1 MLIAQQKQ
9 REQFRSD
16 FFTWTRAVWTTSRG
30 NQLEFHNR
38 FYLIDL
44 YRDQHPNI
52 VFTKA
57 AQMGLSERLLA
68 EAVWIP
74 DQLSKNVLYTF
85 PTQSHLQDFVQAR
98 LDPVLANSDYFISR
112 IEKVDGV
119 KDISKIG
126 LKRVGKGF
134 IYLRGSQ
141 NEKQII
147 TIDADAVF
155 LDERDR
161 FIQQN
166 VPFIDKRTLASTLK
180 WRREASTPT
189 IPGLGIHEA
198 YLNSDQRIWELECQ
212 DCGKWQDLDWFQN
225 VDFEKE
231 ITICKFCKK
240 ELNRLQDGRWR
251 AQKDSTV
258 HGYKI
263 PGLLNPN
270 RTVGELIES
279 YNKAKIAGFADLQQF
294 FNQVLGEPY
303 EIAGQSLS
311 ITEIDNCKRN
321 YYIPVQEA
329 TNCYAGVDVGVQK
342 HHVVILQKLSQ
353 DEMRV
358 VWAGT
363 VSDFFGPVD
372 SIESILRKYDIK
384 LLVIDKRPETS
395 KVKDLINMFPKEVFA
410 CEYSNTKFE
419 VTEYAKWDDIKHEL
433 MLDRTVSIDYL
444 ISDIQNQR
452 TQLPQNITTI
462 PDFYDQLRSSVRIT
476 EKNPKTGIEVS
487 RWVEK
492 AADHFLHA
500 FNYARMAQTRGV
512 LGEAL
517 LNYYAKPAQAQSSP
531 DFLDWLRVNGQ
542 RLERL

>member
-1 MLIAQQKQ
+1 MRIAQQKQ
-9 REQFRSD
+9 RESFSSD
-16 FFTWTRAVWTTSRG
+16 FFTWVRAVWTTSRG
-30 NQLEFHNR
+30 NPLEFNNR
-38 FYLIDL
+38 YYLIDV

-52 VFTKA
+52 IFIKA

-68 EAVWIP
+68 EAIWIP

-98 LDPVLANSDYFISR
+98 LDPVLNNSDYFISR
-112 IEKVDGV
+112 IENVDGV
-119 KDISKIG
+119 KDIQKIG
-126 LKRVGKGF
+126 LKRIGKGF
-134 IYLRGSQ
+134 LYLRGSQ

-147 TIDADAVF
+147 TIDADAVI

-189 IPGLGIHEA
+189 IPGMGIHES
-198 YLNSDQRIWELECQ
+198 YLTSDQRVWEIECKE
-212 DCGKWQDLDWFQN
+212 CNKWQDLDWFQN
-225 VDFEKE
+225 VNFETKE
-231 ITICKFCKK
+231 AICRYCKK
-240 ELNRLQDGRWR
+240 NINRLADGRWR
-251 AQKDSTV
+251 ATKDSPV

-263 PGLLNPN
+263 SGMLNPS
-270 RTVGELIES
+270 RTIAELVES
-279 YNKAKIAGFADLQQF
+279 YDKAKTAGFSDLQQF

-311 ITEIDNCKRN
+311 VSEIDECKRN
-321 YYIPVQEA
+321 YYFPVQEA
-329 TNCYAGVDVGVQK
+329 SNCYAGVDIGVQK

-353 DEMRV
+353 DSMRL

-372 SIESILRKYDIK
+372 SIESVLRRYDIK
-384 LLVIDKRPETS
+384 LLVVDKRPETS
-395 KVKDLINMFPKEVFA
+395 KVKDLIGMFPKEVYA
-410 CEYSNTKFE
+410 AEYSNSKFS
-419 VTEYAKWDDIKHEL
+419 VQDYSRWDDVKHEV
-433 MLDRTVSIDYL
+433 MLDRTISIDYL
-444 ISDIQNQR
+444 ISDIHNQR
-452 TQLPQNITTI
+452 IELPQNITTV
-462 PDFYDQLRSSVRIT
+462 PDFYDQLRASVRIT
-476 EKNPKTGIEVS
+476 EKNPKTGVEVS

-492 AADHFLHA
+492 SADHFMHA

-517 LNYYAKPAQAQSSP
+517 LNYYGKTETSTSP
-531 DFLDWLRVNGQ
+531 NFIDWLRVNGQ
-542 RLERL
+542 KLERL